1 MSAKNDLLIK
11 YLFELVVV
19 RETRSLSIFEIISQ
33 RLLSRREFNFPFRQ
47 HFVRV
52 ANRMLPEWLVS

>member
-33 RLLSRREFNFPFRQ
+33 RLTFPSRIQFSFQPAFCPGRKQ
-47 HFVRV
+47 YAAGV
-52 ANRMLPEWLVS
+52 AR